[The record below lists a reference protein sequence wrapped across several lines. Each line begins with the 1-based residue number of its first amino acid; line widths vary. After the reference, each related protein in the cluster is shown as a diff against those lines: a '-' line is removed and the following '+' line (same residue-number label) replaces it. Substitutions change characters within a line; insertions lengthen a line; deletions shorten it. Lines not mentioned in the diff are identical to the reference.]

1 MLQHYGTHKIG
12 FMFAPIIIIWLLF
25 VSGVGIYNIFNWNKQ
40 IIHAISPVYM
50 YRFVRNIDIDSW
62 RSLGSII
69 LCLAGQSLNYILI
82 LLIIN
87 IYIYIFAGFL
97 LEETNQG
104 IQYKSLF
111 TVMGSEKE
119 KIIE

>member
-97 LEETNQG
+97 LSPMALVASQDAVLL
-104 IQYKSLF
+104 QDQKPCLQ
-111 TVMGSEKE
+111 V
-119 KIIE
+119 